1 MNGLVINQASPRHS
15 KGDKVSRKIIS
26 TKKADEINLLAKINS
41 SKDLKQLAED
51 FGMTREQIKKQL

>member
-1 MNGLVINQASPRHS
+1 MKELLF
-15 KGDKVSRKIIS
+15 KIKFLEKLYP